1 MARSYSTGSRGADR
15 VRADFTRKTPYDK
28 PDPKRMGGYG
38 RLKTEAE
45 LESTRRSQQELT
57 PGGRNRFMSDDPPGS
72 DYAPAVALKNEWA
85 VGLKPTDIEG
95 QNGEPLGIE
104 FADAFEKYPELER
117 VLDKGLKA
125 NRDKVMNDLLDEAF
139 KRSGSRPDES
149 GYVVK
154 ERVFEAN
161 GMTFAI
167 SAELEYFTDEEGEVT
182 TPMVQKFFVRRTK

>member
-1 MARSYSTGSRGADR
+1 
-15 VRADFTRKTPYDK
+15 
-28 PDPKRMGGYG
+28 MGGYG

-45 LESTRRSQQELT
+45 MERERISQSELT
-57 PGGRNRFMSDDPPGS
+57 PGGRNRFQSSDPPGS
-72 DYAPAVALKNEWA
+72 DYAPPVALKNEWS
-85 VGLKPTDIEG
+85 VGLKPNDMKG

-104 FADAFEKYPELER
+104 FADALEKYPELER

-139 KRSGSRPDES
+139 ERSGGRPDES

-154 ERVFEAN
+154 QREFEAN
-161 GMTFAI
+161 GMAFAV

-182 TPMVQKFFVRRTK
+182 TPMVQKFYIRRTK